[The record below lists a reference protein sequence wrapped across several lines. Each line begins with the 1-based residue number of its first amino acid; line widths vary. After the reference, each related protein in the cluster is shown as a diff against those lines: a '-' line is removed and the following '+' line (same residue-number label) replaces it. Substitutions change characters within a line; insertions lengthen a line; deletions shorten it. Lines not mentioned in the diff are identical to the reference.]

1 MKAKRKKRKKPM
13 SCNQLSLDHLAKE
26 GYLAGV
32 VEKRLPRCMITK
44 DLFGFIDIIAVKRDE
59 VLAVQAT
66 SAAHVADRIRK
77 IAQHENVGA
86 VRESGMR
93 IVVHGW
99 RKTKAGPVL
108 RVEDVS

>member
-1 MKAKRKKRKKPM
+1 MKGKRKAKPIRTTA
-13 SCNQLSLDHLAKE
+13 LSIAHLAAH
-26 GYLAGV
+26 GYTCDI
-32 VEKRLPRCMITK
+32 VERRIPGTHITK
-44 DLFGFIDIIAVKRDE
+44 DLFGFIDILAVRRGE
-59 VLAVQAT
+59 VLGVQTT
-66 SAAHVADRIRK
+66 SSSNMASRIRK
-77 IAQHENVGA
+77 IAESEFVGA

>member
-1 MKAKRKKRKKPM
+1 MKAKRAKPM
-13 SCNQLSLDHLAKE
+13 SCNQLSLEHLAKE

-44 DLFGFIDIIAVKRDE
+44 DLFGFIDIIAVRGGE
-59 VLAVQAT
+59 VLAVQST
-66 SAAHVADRIRK
+66 SSSNMASRITK
-77 IAQHENVGA
+77 IANHENVGA